1 MKLNIKHMIA
11 AFTFLGMVGCDKN
24 FEEFDI
30 VGGGAPAATII
41 FGLTFATLLTLFVTP
56 ALYAMFYKIKSNSK
70 YASYEK
76 N

>member
-30 VGGGAPAATII
+30 VGGGAPAAVE
-41 FGLTFATLLTLFVTP
+41 L
-56 ALYAMFYKIKSNSK
+56 
-70 YASYEK
+70 SY
-76 N
+76 

>member
-30 VGGGAPAATII
+30 VGEELRQPLN
-41 FGLTFATLLTLFVTP
+41 FRLSYRR
-56 ALYAMFYKIKSNSK
+56 LYRGR
-70 YASYEK
+70 
-76 N
+76 